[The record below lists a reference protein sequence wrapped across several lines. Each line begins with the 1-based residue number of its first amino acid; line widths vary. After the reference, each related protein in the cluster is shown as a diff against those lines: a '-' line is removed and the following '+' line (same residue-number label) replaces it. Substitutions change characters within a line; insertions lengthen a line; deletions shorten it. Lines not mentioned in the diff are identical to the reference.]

1 MNNNIQ
7 IDSIEDLKEHYGIDV
22 ENIEG
27 FLTLNNFEQ
36 NRFKKFL
43 INFYNTV
50 IDKENIKIKSVYRAR
65 ETELITR
72 EVNPMDVG
80 YITERLIN
88 GKYEIYNI
96 IVEGDNEVDD
106 LDRLEP
112 TSCIM
117 VECSNDIMTSWIHV
131 INENIWY

>member
-43 INFYNTV
+43 VNFYNTV

>member
-43 INFYNTV
+43 VNFYNTV

-72 EVNPMDVG
+72 EVNPIDVG

-131 INENIWY
+131 SNENIWY

>member
-50 IDKENIKIKSVYRAR
+50 IDKENIKIRSVYRAR

-72 EVNPMDVG
+72 EVNPIDVG

>member
-50 IDKENIKIKSVYRAR
+50 IDKENIKIRSVYRAR

-72 EVNPMDVG
+72 EVNPIDVG

-112 TSCIM
+112 TACIM
-117 VECSNDIMTSWIHV
+117 VECNNDIMTSWIHV

>member
-72 EVNPMDVG
+72 EVNPIDVG

>member
-27 FLTLNNFEQ
+27 FLTLNDFEQ

-43 INFYNTV
+43 VNFYNTV

-72 EVNPMDVG
+72 EVNPIDVG

>member
-43 INFYNTV
+43 VNFYNTV

-72 EVNPMDVG
+72 EVNPIDVG

-117 VECSNDIMTSWIHV
+117 VECNSSFITTWLHV

>member
-22 ENIEG
+22 KNIEG

-72 EVNPMDVG
+72 EVNPIDVG

>member
-43 INFYNTV
+43 INF
-50 IDKENIKIKSVYRAR
+50 
-65 ETELITR
+65 
-72 EVNPMDVG
+72 
-80 YITERLIN
+80 
-88 GKYEIYNI
+88 
-96 IVEGDNEVDD
+96 
-106 LDRLEP
+106 
-112 TSCIM
+112 
-117 VECSNDIMTSWIHV
+117 
-131 INENIWY
+131 

>member
-43 INFYNTV
+43 VNFYNTV

-72 EVNPMDVG
+72 EVNPIDVG

>member
-7 IDSIEDLKEHYGIDV
+7 IDSIKDLKEHYGIDV

-50 IDKENIKIKSVYRAR
+50 IDKENIKIRSVYRAR

-72 EVNPMDVG
+72 EVNPIDVG